1 VQTTGRVSMRRALT
15 AKVIRSPGRGHCPPA
30 GRQTFPRYVAVG
42 NAKRVASRVPLIE
55 GQVYADFDADGNLI
69 GVEILG

>member
-1 VQTTGRVSMRRALT
+1 VQRQPADRMRRVLAE
-15 AKVIRSPGRGHCPPA
+15 KVLRPTRSA
-30 GRQTFPRYVAVG
+30 GRTRQVFPRYVAVG
-42 NAKRVASRVPLIE
+42 NAKKVSSRVPLIE

>member
-1 VQTTGRVSMRRALT
+1 V
-15 AKVIRSPGRGHCPPA
+15 
-30 GRQTFPRYVAVG
+30 FPRYVAVG
-42 NAKRVASRVPLIE
+42 NSRKVASRVPLLE